1 MIDFAQIMPYLMAAN
16 IVTNLGVGFYA
27 HLVSKNKATDDRVAD
42 LEAQIAADKQA
53 HAERIS
59 RLEVICEKAPTH
71 ADLAAVYEKLN
82 RVVESSSRM
91 EGQLGGVADTLRL
104 ILNRIAERGM
114 P

>member
-1 MIDFAQIMPYLMAAN
+1 MIDFVQITPYLVAAN
-16 IVTNLGVGFYA
+16 IVVTWGLGFSV
-27 HLVSKNKATDDRVAD
+27 HLVNKNKATDDSVTELKKQVD
-42 LEAQIAADKQA
+42 ADKQA

-59 RLEVICEKAPTH
+59 RLEVISEKAPTH

-91 EGQLGGVADTLRL
+91 EGQLGGVADSLRL

>member
-1 MIDFAQIMPYLMAAN
+1 MIDFAQIMPYLVAAN
-16 IVTNLGVGFYA
+16 IVSTWGVGFYA
-27 HLVSKNKATDDRVAD
+27 HLVSKNKATDDRVAE
-42 LEAQIAADKQA
+42 LEAQIAAGKQA

-91 EGQLGGVADTLRL
+91 EGQLGGVADSLRL